1 MSVSIPMSSGAVAAG
16 VAAAA
21 DPAPLGAVATG
32 IDHIFIAGTALGVV
46 ALVAA
51 ALIEEVPL
59 RATSGAPTTTPDA
72 PTVATP
78 VGVVAP
84 TPARC
89 APQPSGP
96 VPGAGCPPPLTT
108 SLNLK
113 GTP

>member
-32 IDHIFIAGTALGVV
+32 IDHIFIAG
-46 ALVAA
+46 A
-51 ALIEEVPL
+51 AL
-59 RATSGAPTTTPDA
+59 
-72 PTVATP
+72 
-78 VGVVAP
+78 GVVAP